1 MSAWERL
8 EMARKIRPQRPTRP
22 PRLRGSEIVQP
33 ADTGH
38 TLTEIAAILAEAKA
52 PLEQSKGRCNIK
64 RKSIFVA
71 AKAFQWRL
79 PNENEGA
86 RDDHIQTLAN
96 AIRDTGKPLDP
107 ILVFPVGDKFY
118 VVDGH
123 HRLAAYYTAG
133 WTKAIPVTV
142 GEGTLEGAADA
153 ARRAN
158 IRDKLPMSRNDKR
171 EAAWTLGKR
180 DPLPTREWISSETAV
195 SPSSIDG
202 MRRVLKSLRAKGVD
216 KGTIDGMTYAQ
227 ALGKMSADDSGE
239 TWEPETWMQKAADKI
254 VAKIEA
260 AGIGFM
266 LRQDHEIAAIALE
279 RVNAALVHTL
289 VGEWLWRPENE
300 ELADEFIADRLERKE
315 LEVLKGPGEAQKF

>member
-1 MSAWERL
+1 
-8 EMARKIRPQRPTRP
+8 MAKKIRPLKPRRP

-38 TLTEIAAILAEAKA
+38 TLADIAGLLAEAKA
-52 PLEQSKGRCNIK
+52 PLDKPKGR
-64 RKSIFVA
+64 RSLLRDSIVIA
-71 AKAFQWRL
+71 VKAFQWRL

-96 AIRDTGKPLDP
+96 AIRDTRKPLEP
-107 ILVFPVGDKFY
+107 ILVFSVGDAFY

-123 HRLAAYYTAG
+123 HRLAAYDTAQ
-133 WTKAIPVTV
+133 WQKPIPATV
-142 GEGTLEGAADA
+142 FEGTLEAAADA
-153 ARRAN
+153 ARAGN

-171 EAAWTLGKR
+171 EAAWTLVKR
-180 DPLPTREWISSETAV
+180 VPPRTREWISGETTV

-202 MRRVLKSLRAKGVD
+202 MRRVLKALRTKGVD
-216 KGTIDGMTYAQ
+216 AETIDGMTYAQ

-239 TWEPETWMQKAADKI
+239 TWEPETWKQKEADKI
-254 VAKIEA
+254 VKKIEA

-266 LRQDHEIAAIALE
+266 LRKDHEIAAIALE
-279 RVNAALVHTL
+279 RVNDALVHTL

-300 ELADEFIADRLERKE
+300 ELADEFIAHRLERLE
-315 LEVLKGPGEAQKF
+315 LEERRGPAEPQKF